1 MYNLIKFEIQIKNI
15 KYQDL
20 TLQFINPLQ
29 FISQMSQREGRMYN
43 EYFLK
48 MNCKKLVKS
57 EKTSELEAPAE
68 FKRMGEGLLLLNIWS
83 TIKKTQK
90 PTNVLSG
97 PLWLY
102 LKHLFLC
109 IDEI

>member
-29 FISQMSQREGRMYN
+29 FISHMSQREGRMYN

-57 EKTSELEAPAE
+57 EKTSELETPAG
-68 FKRMGEGLLLLNIWS
+68 FKRMGEGILL
-83 TIKKTQK
+83 TK
-90 PTNVLSG
+90 
-97 PLWLY
+97 Y
-102 LKHLFLC
+102 LKHHLKK
-109 IDEI
+109 

>member
-29 FISQMSQREGRMYN
+29 FISQMSQREGIMYN

-48 MNCKKLVKS
+48 MNCKK
-57 EKTSELEAPAE
+57 
-68 FKRMGEGLLLLNIWS
+68 
-83 TIKKTQK
+83 
-90 PTNVLSG
+90 
-97 PLWLY
+97 
-102 LKHLFLC
+102 
-109 IDEI
+109 